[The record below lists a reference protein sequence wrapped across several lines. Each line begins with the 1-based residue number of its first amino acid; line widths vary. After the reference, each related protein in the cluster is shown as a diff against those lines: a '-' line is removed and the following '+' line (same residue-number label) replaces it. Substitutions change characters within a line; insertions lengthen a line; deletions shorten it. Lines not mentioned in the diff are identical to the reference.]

1 MPLRQ
6 LYPDPAA
13 AKSTQVD
20 TVKVDIITVHGL
32 NPRSKNDA
40 DHAWDTWRTP
50 SGNSGRL
57 WLRDDLPSS
66 VPESRIFLYEYD
78 ARAVYGKDK
87 VMGGLLIKQAL
98 INAHNNKKYTSIKD
112 ATTGLAFFATPHRG
126 GHDMLLSLGGVA
138 ANIALYVG
146 LKEGDNVIE
155 TLRKGGIF
163 SDIMQ
168 EHWRH
173 QLEEYNI
180 ISFWGSLDEVVPKES
195 SRIGLPGDRENIVK
209 LKADHSKV
217 CKFGQSQTDQDNLK
231 LVQSNIEDIYEAAL
245 KKLERQRKQDR
256 SILSWLT
263 QVNYAP
269 QQRDLIGRRAKGTGQ
284 WLLNS
289 AKFKSWRDAK
299 NQSLFFPGIPG
310 AGKTILTSV
319 VVDHLNELFQNRRT
333 GIAYIYCNFKR
344 QNEQK
349 LEDLL
354 ANLLKQLTEGQ
365 FFLPDDV
372 RDLYDRFKN
381 ENTRPSIDHLSR
393 ALKSVAILYS
403 RIFIVVDALDECQLS
418 GGTQE
423 TFLSE
428 LINLQERC
436 KANLFVTSRFDPNVT
451 TKFDQNTWQEIQADK
466 GDIERYLESN
476 MQKLAVFSDWTEK
489 LKEDVKTEISDAV
502 DGMFL
507 LAQIYLWSLEGKTT
521 TRDVR
526 SALKRLRRQI
536 PGSTEDQK
544 LEVLNQAYNE
554 TMDRISKQIP
564 AHFQDLAKKTLSWIT
579 CAKRPLT
586 TSELQHALSIKDG
599 DTQLHRDGFE
609 KIDRVISVCMGMV
622 TVDEESNI
630 IRLAH
635 YTTQEY
641 LEKAQDLLLPDAEVD
656 ITNTCLTYLSFS
668 GFQNAPRKKMTELEE
683 SVQSNVLYEYAI
695 YNWVYHAR
703 EAPASSYRVV
713 DYLNGQAQADA
724 SIQEVY
730 FANNCYGWDCEF
742 KFSGASRL
750 HIASALGL
758 EHVVEFLL
766 DMNEAALKD
775 ARDRTPH
782 SYTARNRHTSFRTQ
796 LLAKVASQTKLVS
809 LFKSNPLD
817 LKDNTGRTPLI
828 HAVYAGCTP
837 IVTEL
842 LRNCANTNLKDTRE
856 RTALSYAAEIGN
868 IAIVTE
874 LLANGAMT
882 DVKDKLGNRP
892 LTYAAEKGHTA
903 IVTQLLA
910 KGAMIEVKDKF
921 GRRPLSL
928 AAKNG
933 HTAIMTELLANGAM
947 IEVENKW
954 GNRPLTF
961 AAGNGHTAIVAALL
975 AKGATIDVKNDYL
988 HTPLDYALK
997 RHHNAVVQLL
1007 QAAKR

>member
-1 MPLRQ
+1 
-6 LYPDPAA
+6 
-13 AKSTQVD
+13 
-20 TVKVDIITVHGL
+20 
-32 NPRSKNDA
+32 
-40 DHAWDTWRTP
+40 
-50 SGNSGRL
+50 
-57 WLRDDLPSS
+57 
-66 VPESRIFLYEYD
+66 
-78 ARAVYGKDK
+78 
-87 VMGGLLIKQAL
+87 
-98 INAHNNKKYTSIKD
+98 
-112 ATTGLAFFATPHRG
+112 
-126 GHDMLLSLGGVA
+126 
-138 ANIALYVG
+138 
-146 LKEGDNVIE
+146 
-155 TLRKGGIF
+155 
-163 SDIMQ
+163 MQ

-217 CKFGQSQTDQDNLK
+217 CKFGQSQTDRDNLE

-245 KKLERQRKQDR
+245 KKSSRLDR
-256 SILSWLT
+256 AQST
-263 QVNYAP
+263 
-269 QQRDLIGRRAKGTGQ
+269 GTGQ
-284 WLLNS
+284 WLLNA
-289 AKFKSWRDAK
+289 AKFKSWRDTE
-299 NQSLFFPGIPG
+299 NQSLFCPGIPG

-319 VVDHLNELFQNRRT
+319 VVDHLNELFQNRHT

-354 ANLLKQLTEGQ
+354 ANFLKQLTEGQ
-365 FFLPDDV
+365 FCLPNDV
-372 RDLYDRFKN
+372 RYLYDRFKN
-381 ENTRPSIDHLSR
+381 QNTRPSIEDLSR
-393 ALKSVAILYS
+393 ALKSVAVLYS
-403 RIFIVVDALDECQLS
+403 RIFIFVDALDECQVS
-418 GGTQE
+418 GGTQQ

-451 TKFDQNTWQEIQADK
+451 TKFDQNTWREIQADK

-476 MQKLAVFSDWTEK
+476 MQKLAVFLDWTEK

-544 LEVLNQAYNE
+544 LEVLDQAYNE

-586 TSELQHALSIKDG
+586 TSELQHALSVKDG

-609 KIDRVISVCMGMV
+609 KIDRLISVCMGMV

-630 IRLAH
+630 IRSAH

-641 LEKAQDLLLPDAEVD
+641 LEKAQVLWFPDAEVD
-656 ITNTCLTYLSFS
+656 VTNTCLTYLSFS
-668 GFQNAPRKKMTELEE
+668 GFANGPCGTRTIFEE
-683 SVQSNVLYEYAI
+683 YVQSNVLYKYAI

-703 EAPASSYRVV
+703 VAPASSYRVV
-713 DYLNGQAQADA
+713 DFLNGQAQVDA
-724 SIQEVY
+724 SIQEFY
-730 FANNCYGWDCEF
+730 FANDGYGWHCKFE
-742 KFSGASRL
+742 FSGASRL
-750 HIASALGL
+750 HVASALGL

-766 DMNEAALKD
+766 DMNEAALKHS
-775 ARDRTPH
+775 RDRTPH
-782 SYTARNRHTSFRTQ
+782 SYTARSRHTSSVTQ
-796 LLAKVASQTKLVS
+796 VLAKLASQTKLVN
-809 LFKSNPLD
+809 LFKSNALD

-828 HAVYAGCTP
+828 YAVYAGCTP

-842 LRNCANTNLKDTRE
+842 LRNGANTNLKDIGE
-856 RTALSYAAEIGN
+856 RTALSYAAEIGH

-874 LLANGAMT
+874 LLAKGAMI
-882 DVKDKLGNRP
+882 DVKDKWGRRP
-892 LTYAAEKGHTA
+892 LSLAVKNGHTA
-903 IVTQLLA
+903 MVAQLLA
-910 KGAMIEVKDKF
+910 KGAMIEVKDDHGNRPLYIAVMNGHTAMVAQLLANGAMIEVKDKW

-928 AAKNG
+928 AASNG
-933 HTAIMTELLANGAM
+933 YTGIVAALLAKGAM

-961 AAGNGHTAIVAALL
+961 AAGNGHTGIVAALL